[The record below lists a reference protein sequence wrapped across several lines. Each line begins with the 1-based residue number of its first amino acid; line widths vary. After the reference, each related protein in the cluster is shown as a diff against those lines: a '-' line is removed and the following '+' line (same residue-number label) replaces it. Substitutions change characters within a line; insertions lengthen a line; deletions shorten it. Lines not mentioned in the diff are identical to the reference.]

1 MTITMSARTA
11 QPKSKS
17 PIAALFAKLLTSPPT
32 STTYTAKFQQQ
43 AEFVVAGLSITNAGF
58 TESVVAEQPSVAD
71 SLRRVHAQS
80 KLTWTEIAATL
91 GVSRRTVHN
100 WLAGMVVSPRHAAD
114 LAELTQLISEHSVA
128 GESPDL
134 TRSRLIAPDANGRSP
149 LTRMSMTRT
158 AHPSRS
164 RIPAA
169 TRLSAEAVEE
179 SPAPPLHRGTK
190 LRAVSLKPR

>member
-11 QPKSKS
+11 RPKS

-32 STTYTAKFQQQ
+32 STTDIPKFQQQ
-43 AEFVVAGLSITNAGF
+43 AEFVVAGLSVTNAGF
-58 TESVVAEQPSVAD
+58 TESVVAEQPSIAD

-128 GESPDL
+128 GESPEL

-149 LTRMSMTRT
+149 LTRMSITRT

-164 RIPAA
+164 RISAA
-169 TRLSAEAVEE
+169 TRLAAEAVEE
-179 SPAPPLHRGTK
+179 SPAPLLHRGTK
-190 LRAVSLKPR
+190 LRAVPLTPR